1 MKNIKL
7 FLGNNLKG
15 VFLMKKN
22 SLKYFVAIL
31 LIALAIIY
39 TVLVKTID
47 VKSALNGT
55 TIGFSTINYFVF
67 NKIGVHLVWYH
78 ITDWLGILPIL
89 LAFSYAV
96 IGLIEWIKRKR
107 ILKVDKEILVL
118 GIFYIVVI
126 FLYFFFE
133 KAIINYR
140 PILIDGFL
148 EASYPSSHT
157 LITVCISLSSILIS
171 KKIFAKKLAKILDIT
186 CYVISFVTVI
196 GRLISGVHW
205 LTDIIGGLI
214 ISSALL
220 SLFYAV
226 LSSLTKS
233 YE

>member
-1 MKNIKL
+1 
-7 FLGNNLKG
+7 
-15 VFLMKKN
+15 MKKN
-22 SLKYFVAIL
+22 LLKYFVAIL

-67 NKIGVHLVWYH
+67 NKIGVHLVWYT

-96 IGLIEWIKRKR
+96 IGITEWIKRKR

-118 GIFYIVVI
+118 GIFYMVVI

-157 LITVCISLSSILIS
+157 LITVCISVSSILIS
-171 KKIFAKKLAKILDIT
+171 EKIFAKKLAKILDIT
-186 CYVISFVTVI
+186 CYIIIVITVV

-205 LTDIIGGLI
+205 LTDIIGGLLI
-214 ISSALL
+214 ASALL

-226 LSSLTKS
+226 LSSLNNNDNIKKV
-233 YE
+233 